1 MIAGIFSA
9 FCTTEMEV
17 TARMAGI
24 VERSSRDSFE
34 LVTSKSWGG
43 EDCVG
48 ASMGEVAWF
57 S

>member
-1 MIAGIFSA
+1 MAGAFSA

-17 TARMAGI
+17 MARMAGI
-24 VERSSRDSFE
+24 AERSSRDSFE
-34 LVTSKSWGG
+34 LVTSRSWGG

-48 ASMGEVAWF
+48 ASIGEVAWF